1 MSGGAR
7 DGQVPSR
14 SALRAGGRPPEISTD
29 ATGPDPSAQAP
40 AAVREVRLVLLGTG
54 TSAGIPVIGC
64 DCEVCRSPDPRDNRT
79 RSGAALLFRD
89 GGGVERVVLFDCG
102 PDHRTHSLR
111 LGLTRADAI
120 LFTHDHVDHTFGLD
134 DVRRYNAMM
143 KAPIEVLA
151 DERTREFL
159 ERVYRHI
166 FRRHE
171 NVNDSFVADLF
182 VRTIRAGEPFERFGL
197 RFTPFEVL
205 HGRLPVLAFRVEAL
219 DAAGAV
225 AAVQPGPLP
234 LAYCTDLSAM
244 PPSAWPRLRGLRT
257 LVLDMLRYRAHPT
270 HLTVDAALAIAAEV
284 QAARTVFVHMT
295 HDIRHATLSAELPA
309 GTELGY
315 DGLIVDGS
323 GSASGS

>member
-1 MSGGAR
+1 MSAAAHGAS
-7 DGQVPSR
+7 VSV
-14 SALRAGGRPPEISTD
+14 LH
-29 ATGPDPSAQAP
+29 
-40 AAVREVRLVLLGTG
+40 EVRFILLGTG

-64 DCEVCRSPDPRDNRT
+64 ACAVCRSDDPRDNRT
-79 RSGAALLFRD
+79 RSGAALILRD
-89 GGGVERVVLFDCG
+89 ADGFERVVLFDCG

-120 LFTHDHVDHTFGLD
+120 FFTHDHVDHTFGLD
-134 DVRRYNAMM
+134 DVRRYNALM

-182 VRTIRAGEPFERFGL
+182 VRTIRPGEPVDRFGL

-205 HGRLPVLAFRVEAL
+205 HGRLPVLAFRIEAL
-219 DAAGAV
+219 DASGRV

-244 PPSAWPRLRGLRT
+244 PPAAWPMLRGLRT

-270 HLTVDAALAIAAEV
+270 HLTVDAALGIAERAGAE
-284 QAARTVFVHMT
+284 RTVFVHMT
-295 HDIRHATLSAELPA
+295 HDIHHATLSAELPA

-315 DGLIVDGS
+315 DGLVLEGS
-323 GSASGS
+323 RATPGA